1 VTGLN
6 SLRARLAALAGRVP
20 TPPTEWRRVEFPIM
34 DPGPT
39 GPVHTSTL
47 IRDMSAPAGWREIAP
62 NTEQTKGDTT

>member
-1 VTGLN
+1 M
-6 SLRARLAALAGRVP
+6 SLHQLRTRLAALAGRMP

-62 NTEQTKGDTT
+62 NTETQTRKE